1 MTFGKKHTLCFG
13 NILNLA
19 GLNAIQHCPELQ
31 NLLTKVNTIVTWFK
45 KSNTASKELRKVTE
59 KETKLIQE
67 VSR

>member
-1 MTFGKKHTLCFG
+1 MRYNSL
-13 NILNLA
+13 
-19 GLNAIQHCPELQ
+19 ELQ
-31 NLLTKVNTIVTWFK
+31 NLLTKVNTIVTWIK